1 MTVDTYHPNN
11 GITPSTAVD
20 QSSRGVAKI
29 TQWAE
34 AAQAAHQLAEAL
46 CRTSFCP
53 EQFRNNPVEATAA
66 ILAGG
71 EVGLSPLAALNG
83 FDIIQGR
90 SAARAITLRAV
101 VLSFGHEVEL
111 LESTSARCRM
121 RGRRRGSEAWQEV
134 EWPLQRAQ
142 QLGLTNKSNWKSQ
155 PTAMLQ
161 ARATS
166 EICRLVAADA
176 ILGIAYA
183 AEELQDALDEKPA
196 TGPRKVQRQKVE
208 PKAIP
213 QATDTAEDDDLLGP
227 GEPSPEPQKTSR
239 VAAGPQGEEESG
251 ADSGFKSQP
260 SSLTPATPEQLR
272 ALGITW
278 SRIGVT
284 DNLERHT
291 LTGLMVGRDIG
302 DTTKNL
308 TVTEA
313 SQLLDKLSKI
323 KDREQLEKAL
333 PDDAQPSLDDQDP
346 PF

>member
-1 MTVDTYHPNN
+1 MTVDTYQPTN
-11 GITPSTAVD
+11 GIAPTAD
-20 QSSRGVAKI
+20 QASRGVARLG
-29 TQWAE
+29 QWAE
-34 AAQAAHQLAEAL
+34 AADAAHKIASAL
-46 CRTSFCP
+46 CRTTFCP
-53 EQFRNNPVEATAA
+53 EPYRDKPGEATAA
-66 ILAGG
+66 ILAGA
-71 EVGLSPLAALNG
+71 EIGLSPLAALNA
-83 FDIIQGR
+83 FDPIQGR
-90 SAARAITLRAV
+90 AAAKAITLRAA
-101 VLSFGHEVEL
+101 VLSFGHEIEL
-111 LESTSARCRM
+111 VESTPARCRM

-134 EWPLQRAQ
+134 EWTITRAQ
-142 QLGLTNKSNWKSQ
+142 QLGLANKNQWRSQ
-155 PTAMLQ
+155 PTAMLV

-166 EICRLVAADA
+166 ELARLVAADV
-176 ILGIAYA
+176 ILGIGYA

-196 TGPRKVQRQKVE
+196 AGPRKVQRQKVE

-213 QATDTAEDDDLLGP
+213 QATDTAEDDDLLGS
-227 GEPSPEPQKTSR
+227 GEPSPEPQAEPPKI
-239 VAAGPQGEEESG
+239 AEQ
-251 ADSGFKSQP
+251 
-260 SSLTPATPEQLR
+260 PATPEQLR